1 MRRRE
6 VREGLIRRCEEVMKE
21 TISRVKVGEEEGR
34 EFWTVRGVR
43 QGCPLSPCLFTLL
56 LTDMDQELER
66 RIGRTEV
73 GKKKGKNVGIRG

>member
-1 MRRRE
+1 MRRRG
-6 VREGLIRRCEEVMKE
+6 VREGLIRRCEEVMRE

-56 LTDMDQELER
+56 LADMDEELER
-66 RIGRTEV
+66 G
-73 GKKKGKNVGIRG
+73 G